1 MDMEKM
7 LQQIDRYYR
16 ENQGECAEK
25 LMQEGIRQAIQE
37 QDDTSLLQLLNEL
50 LGYYRETS
58 QAAASYKIA
67 EQAIGL
73 TRQMGLEG
81 TIPYATTLLNAAN
94 AYRAGGRLADSL
106 AQYLLVKQ
114 VYDKQLEPR
123 DMLNASLE
131 NNLSLLYQEMG
142 EFHQAKNCLQ
152 RALSIVEGRGE
163 QFETAV
169 SCANLASTCLQLSE
183 MEEAL
188 DYAGRAKN
196 LFEQMGVE
204 DAHYGAA
211 LAALGTYDYRTGEY
225 AGAQNYFRRAMK
237 IMEQNLGRN
246 EYYER
251 LHENVRR
258 CEEALLKQRQ
268 EQAFTSGGWQESGM
282 EKGKEIRDEGTGEPQ
297 QSPEQDIQGLTLSRM
312 YYEQCVAPMLQER
325 FPSYADR
332 IAAGL
337 AGEGSD
343 CFGYDDVLS
352 RDHDWGPDVCLWITD
367 ETYEAIGKELER
379 AYDALPKEW
388 KGCSRTISAQGRGRR
403 GVMTI
408 KSFYTRLL
416 GTADY
421 EEIDWST
428 VTDASLAA
436 AVNGRVFRDEEGIF
450 SRMRTLLVQGYPERI
465 HYLKLAEAA
474 ARFSRSGQYNWERM
488 YRRGDMLT
496 ADMMRGE
503 GIKAAMELFH
513 YSRGAYPPHDKW
525 LSESV
530 RKLEGGAKLTALLEK
545 LQERAL
551 DLANVLSRR
560 EKQKEADSAG
570 AQRDGDSSFTPGAR
584 RNTVRLSAP
593 ELPADEMSAA
603 EQVKAVW
610 EETGAFLAQEL
621 YARSLISDTDSYL
634 DSHTPELLAK
644 ASLAER
650 SNEQLVEEIVR
661 LEFEAFDKVQ
671 NVGGR
676 AGCQNDWATFSI
688 MRRSQYQ
695 TWSRTMLLQYLFDF
709 YREFHSGHN
718 LIEEKYGRMMESTAP
733 EEYEKLKNHFPA
745 LTSEKKAI
753 IQQIVA
759 LQVEW
764 MEEFAAKYPH
774 LAGNARSIH
783 SIEDNL
789 YNTSY
794 ETYLRGELGTYSDK
808 MLELYG
814 RYVVDYAARGAN
826 LATEIMTNSTL
837 AYGYESLDAAER
849 FLS

>member
-7 LQQIDRYYR
+7 LQQIDRCYR
-16 ENQGECAEK
+16 ENRGECAEK
-25 LMQEGIRQAIQE
+25 LMQEGITQAIQE

-58 QAAASYKIA
+58 QTAASYKIA

-106 AQYLLVKQ
+106 AQYLLVKL
-114 VYDKQLEPR
+114 VYDKQLEPQ

-142 EFHQAKNCLQ
+142 EFRQAKDCLQ
-152 RALSIVEGRGE
+152 RALSIVEERGE

-183 MEEAL
+183 TEEAL
-188 DYAGRAKN
+188 AYAGRAKE

-251 LHENVRR
+251 LQENVMR

-268 EQAFTSGGWQESGM
+268 EQAFASGRRQENGM
-282 EKGKEIRDEGTGEPQ
+282 EKGKEMRDGGIEEAQ
-297 QSPEQDIQGLTLSRM
+297 QPPERSPEQDIQGLELSRM

-332 IAAGL
+332 IAVGL

-352 RDHDWGPDVCLWITD
+352 RDHDWGPDVCLWVTD
-367 ETYEAIGKELER
+367 ETYEAIGTELER

-388 KGCSRTISAQGRGRR
+388 KGYSRTISAQGRGRR

-421 EEIDWST
+421 EQIDWST

-436 AVNGRVFRDEEGIF
+436 AVNGRVFLDEEGIF
-450 SRMRTLLVQGYPERI
+450 SRMRTLLAQGYPERI

-474 ARFSRSGQYNWERM
+474 ARFSRSGQYNWKRM
-488 YRRGDMLT
+488 YRRRDMLT

-503 GIKAAMELFH
+503 GLKAAMELFH
-513 YSRGAYPPHDKW
+513 YSRGTYPPHDKW
-525 LSESV
+525 LLESV
-530 RKLEGGAKLTALLEK
+530 RRLEGGAKLTVLLEK
-545 LQERAL
+545 LQERAFN
-551 DLANVLSRR
+551 LADVLSRR
-560 EKQKEADSAG
+560 EKQKE
-570 AQRDGDSSFTPGAR
+570 DSSSTPGVR
-584 RNTVRLSAP
+584 KSTVRLSVP
-593 ELPADEMSAA
+593 EPPPDEISAA
-603 EQVKAVW
+603 EQVEAAW

-621 YARSLISDTDSYL
+621 YAWSLISDTDPYL

-688 MRRSQYQ
+688 MRRSQYR
-695 TWSRTMLLQYLFDF
+695 TWSRTMLVQYLFDF

-733 EEYEKLKNHFPA
+733 EEYERIKKHFPA

-753 IQQIVA
+753 IQQIVV

-783 SIEDNL
+783 TIEDNL